1 MNKYGVIK
9 FQTPFEKMK
18 EYNFKPEVRLY
29 KSIILQAIIDASN
42 TLNTKKSRKIEIEA
56 KNWLFG
62 NSEDF
67 FEVCFKGEIEPD
79 YVVKTAKKV
88 IRLNH
93 LNCANDKLKAA

>member
-1 MNKYGVIK
+1 MMSKYSVIK

-18 EYNFKPEVRLY
+18 DYDFKVEVRLF

-42 TLNTKKSRKIEIEA
+42 MSENIRLKKIELEA

-62 NSEDF
+62 ESKDF
-67 FEVCFKGEIEPD
+67 YETCFRAEIEPV
-79 YVVKTAKKV
+79 YVVKTAKKI

-93 LNCANDKLKAA
+93 LNKNI